1 MQDRVPV
8 PCILKRSTPQ
18 QAALTLPK
26 SENPAGLYPRSI
38 CWFRRD
44 LRLHDHAA
52 LFHALKQSAAVH
64 CVFVFD
70 TDILDKLA
78 DKRDRRVEFIWHS
91 LRELQEN
98 LQRYGSTLRVLH
110 GKARE
115 TIPQLALELGAQAVF
130 CNRDYEPDAVSRDA
144 AVEAALAKS
153 GIAFHHYKDQVIFER
168 SEILT
173 GAGKPFSVF
182 TPYKNAWLK
191 KLDESYLRAYPVED
205 HVAAL
210 ARGGA
215 TPLPGLEAIGFVPAD
230 LNAPALPAGESGAE
244 RLLDD
249 FAQRIAQYREARDFP
264 AVKGVSYLSTH
275 LRFGT
280 ISVRRLVSFAHH
292 EHGTGAQTWLSELI
306 WREFYQMLLCHRPDL
321 AWGQTFKPQFNA
333 IAFPDDPGKYRAW
346 CVARTGFP
354 LIDAALRQLN
364 QTGYMHN
371 RLRMVAASFLVKDL
385 HVDWRRGERYFA
397 DHLLDFDLASNNGG
411 WQWAASTGCDAQ
423 PWFRIFN
430 PVTQSERFDPQG
442 KFIRRYLPE
451 LKHCPDQWIHAP
463 WLMPESEQAK
473 CGVVIGKDY
482 PAPVV
487 DHALARIKTLALFRD
502 AQRLP
507 AADTGLASDAE

>member
-1 MQDRVPV
+1 M
-8 PCILKRSTPQ
+8 
-18 QAALTLPK
+18 PK
-26 SENPAGLYPRSI
+26 SENLAGRYPRSV

-52 LFHALKQSAAVH
+52 LFNALKQSAAVY

-98 LQRYGSTLRVLH
+98 LQRYGSSLRVLH

-115 TIPQLALELGAQAVF
+115 TIPQLARELAVQAVF
-130 CNRDYEPDAVSRDA
+130 CNRDYEPDAVLRDA
-144 AVEAALAKS
+144 AVEAVLAS
-153 GIAFHHYKDQVIFER
+153 TGIAFHHYKDQVIFER

-182 TPYKNAWLK
+182 TPYRNAWLK
-191 KLDESYLRAYPVED
+191 RLDDSCLSPYPVED

-210 ARGGA
+210 APGGA
-215 TPLPGLEAIGFVPAD
+215 MPLPDLESIGFVPAD
-230 LNAPALPAGESGAE
+230 IGALKIPTGESGAE

-249 FAQRIAQYREARDFP
+249 FALRIQQYREARDFP
-264 AVKGVSYLSTH
+264 AVKGVSYLSAH

-280 ISVRRLVSFAHH
+280 ISIRRLASFAHH
-292 EHGTGAQTWLSELI
+292 EHGTGAQTWLGELI
-306 WREFYQMLLCHRPDL
+306 WREFYQMLLYHHPGL
-321 AWGQTFKPQFNA
+321 ASGQAFKPQFNA
-333 IAFPDDPGKYRAW
+333 IAFPDDPEKFRAW
-346 CVARTGFP
+346 CEARTGFP
-354 LIDAALRQLN
+354 LVDAALRQLN

-385 HVDWRRGERYFA
+385 HVDWRRGESYFA
-397 DHLLDFDLASNNGG
+397 EHLLDFDLAANNGG

-430 PVTQSERFDPQG
+430 PVTQSERFDPRG

-451 LKHCPDQWIHAP
+451 LKDCPDKWIHAP
-463 WLMPESEQAK
+463 WLMPESEQSG
-473 CGVVIGKDY
+473 CGIVIGKDY
-482 PAPVV
+482 PAPAV

-502 AQRLP
+502 AQRMS
-507 AADTGLASDAE
+507 AGGAGLASETE